1 MNDDVAKTRKP
12 KDRYAEGSLAAVM
25 LLCFL
30 PHRPTATTPPIKPKA
45 ALLQPLMM
53 HYEFDPDM
61 FDNFW
66 FPLFV

>member
-1 MNDDVAKTRKP
+1 MTPTEAVIVI
-12 KDRYAEGSLAAVM
+12 LAA
-25 LLCFL
+25 LLCVL
-30 PHRPTATTPPIKPKA
+30 AAMLAQRPRTTATTPPIKPKA

>member
-1 MNDDVAKTRKP
+1 
-12 KDRYAEGSLAAVM
+12 M

-30 PHRPTATTPPIKPKA
+30 PHPPTATTPPIKPKA